1 MVKKQTRKQN
11 KTYIVVRVL
20 SKVGED
26 AVKTSRKA
34 RFGLELEGII
44 I

>member
-1 MVKKQTRKQN
+1 MVEKQTRKEN
-11 KTYIVVRVL
+11 KTYIVFL

-26 AVKTSRKA
+26 AVKTRRKA